1 MHGYYGN
8 DSSFN
13 AGLYNVSNGSGIED
27 PATHTGAY
35 VKKTLREPGTV
46 YVVSGSSG
54 KLGGMQKEFP
64 HKAMYFSDA
73 THGGVSYIE
82 VSGKKLSFKWIC
94 ADGVIRDQFTIIKK
108 EQ

>member
-1 MHGYYGN
+1 MAQEHVL
-8 DSSFN
+8 
-13 AGLYNVSNGSGIED
+13 AG
-27 PATHTGAY
+27 
-35 VKKTLREPGTV
+35 REAGTV
-46 YVVSGSSG
+46 YVVSGSAG

-64 HKAMYFSDA
+64 HRAMYFSDA

-82 VSGKKLSFKWIC
+82 VTGERLSFKWIC